1 MLWGGGY
8 GVTQIPKGPENRWF
22 DKWELLRIFKIGEKK
37 TFGVCFDL
45 NELAF
50 GASVGFMPRR

>member
-22 DKWELLRIFKIGEKK
+22 DKWELHDIFDSDKLDKDNKIQELLADM
-37 TFGVCFDL
+37 FGSEQKNDKQ
-45 NELAF
+45 
-50 GASVGFMPRR
+50 